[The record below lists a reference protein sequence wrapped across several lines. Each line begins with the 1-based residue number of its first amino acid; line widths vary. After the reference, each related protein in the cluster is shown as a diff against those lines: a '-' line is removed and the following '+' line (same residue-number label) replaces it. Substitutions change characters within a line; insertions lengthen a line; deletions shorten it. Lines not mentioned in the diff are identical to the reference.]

1 MNIFDLSYP
10 ELEAALI
17 EMGQPKYRAKQ
28 VWQNI
33 YVVLVGSFDE
43 MTSLPKTLREQ
54 LNEKFQFGS
63 LKTLVSLNSSDR
75 STTKNLFGLADG
87 QQIETV
93 LMTYDTRRTVCFSTQ
108 AGCAMGCVFCA
119 TGQMGFE
126 RNLTVGE
133 IVEQVLWFARALKD
147 QDDRLTNIVAM
158 GMGEPF
164 HNYDNTM
171 AALDRL
177 IDETGYNFGARR
189 ITVST
194 VGLIPAI
201 QKFAA
206 EKRQIKLA
214 VSLHAATDDLRT
226 ALVPLNKRYPIADL
240 IDACRQYTE
249 LSGRRMTFELA
260 LIANQNDTP
269 EQAHALGKLVRGM
282 LCHVNVIPL
291 NPTTDYAGEKS
302 NRERVDE
309 FKRILESYGVTCTI
323 RMRRGIDINAGCG
336 QLRKTA
342 DIPVDS
348 IA

>member
-1 MNIFDLSYP
+1 MNIFDLSFS

-17 EMGQPKYRAKQ
+17 ELGQPKYRAKQ
-28 VWQNI
+28 IWQNL
-33 YVVLVGSFDE
+33 YVNLVGSFDD
-43 MTSLPKTLREQ
+43 MTSLPKRLRET
-54 LNEKFQFGS
+54 LAERFKFG
-63 LKTLVSLNSSDR
+63 TLQELISLNSSDK
-75 STTKNLFGLADG
+75 STTKNLFQLQDG

-93 LMTYDTRRTVCFSTQ
+93 LMTYDKRRTVCFSTQ

-133 IVEQVLWFARALKD
+133 IVEQVLWFARQLKAKE
-147 QDDRLTNIVAM
+147 DRLTNLVVM

-177 IDETGYNFGARR
+177 MDDNGYNFGARR
-189 ITVST
+189 ITLST

-201 QKFAA
+201 ERFTA
-206 EKRQIKLA
+206 ENRRVNLA

-226 ALVPLNKRYPIADL
+226 ELVPINKRYPIADL
-240 IDACRQYTE
+240 IASCRNYVEQ
-249 LSGRRMTFELA
+249 SGRRITFELA
-260 LIANQNDTP
+260 LIAKENDTP
-269 EQAHALGKLVRGM
+269 DQAHALGKLLKGL

-309 FKRILESYGVTCTI
+309 FKRTLENYGVSCTI

-342 DIPVDS
+342 EIPVLKL
-348 IA
+348 